1 VPGSGD
7 ETGAAGYRPLGD
19 RAPGL
24 FPGPGFFPGG
34 RSRGVT
40 VAVDGFFAL
49 VWFGW
54 GQAAA
59 PSWLV
64 VPLAVGTGLAALL
77 AAAGVVATMR
87 STGRLPA
94 FSDPVVR
101 RRYSVIVGLE
111 FGLLGAGA
119 AVLGVTGHY
128 QWVAV
133 WICFGV
139 AVHFF
144 PLASALDNPSLRPLG
159 VLLMVVAVAALI
171 TGLASSVAPSTITG
185 VGAGLCLFGFG
196 LATLFIGGAGS
207 PSPADAPVQ
216 P

>member
-1 VPGSGD
+1 MRIVSSLRTRNHTGTVSGRPSGRTVVSHAIRLPCSLASTCSRRSAGRSAVRFMVGITVD
-7 ETGAAGYRPLGD
+7 LAAIVR
-19 RAPGL
+19 RAPSCRE
-24 FPGPGFFPGG
+24 GFRAWVRGG

-87 STGRLPA
+87 STGLLPA

-101 RRYSVIVGLE
+101 RRYGVI
-111 FGLLGAGA
+111 
-119 AVLGVTGHY
+119 
-128 QWVAV
+128 
-133 WICFGV
+133 
-139 AVHFF
+139 
-144 PLASALDNPSLRPLG
+144 
-159 VLLMVVAVAALI
+159 
-171 TGLASSVAPSTITG
+171 
-185 VGAGLCLFGFG
+185 
-196 LATLFIGGAGS
+196 
-207 PSPADAPVQ
+207 
-216 P
+216 

>member
-1 VPGSGD
+1 
-7 ETGAAGYRPLGD
+7 
-19 RAPGL
+19 
-24 FPGPGFFPGG
+24 
-34 RSRGVT
+34 
-40 VAVDGFFAL
+40 
-49 VWFGW
+49 
-54 GQAAA
+54 
-59 PSWLV
+59 
-64 VPLAVGTGLAALL
+64 
-77 AAAGVVATMR
+77 
-87 STGRLPA
+87 
-94 FSDPVVR
+94 VVR